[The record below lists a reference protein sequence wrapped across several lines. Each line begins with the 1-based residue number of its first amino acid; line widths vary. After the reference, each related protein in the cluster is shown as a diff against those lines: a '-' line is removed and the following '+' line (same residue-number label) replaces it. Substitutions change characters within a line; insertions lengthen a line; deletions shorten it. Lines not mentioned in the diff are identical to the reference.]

1 MLELGHG
8 YWSGFP
14 SPLPSDIFSLLP
26 VASVSKGL
34 VSAPQSMQIQTFL
47 VPSGR
52 WLLCAQPMLRIVLSA
67 TPTRRAILLSNRYFL
82 RTPPLCSTFVMRQRS
97 LGLNKEQILR
107 EWVRKSTS
115 SSLSE
120 RNSLSD
126 KCCREQ
132 SRYRHLYRRCPP
144 RQKNVVLKC
153 SCRFRAW
160 LMSPWYSA
168 SPRRFCSRGSLTK

>member
-67 TPTRRAILLSNRYFL
+67 TPTRRPILFLTAISF
-82 RTPPLCSTFVMRQRS
+82 
-97 LGLNKEQILR
+97 GLHPSVQH
-107 EWVRKSTS
+107 S
-115 SSLSE
+115 SCATE
-120 RNSLSD
+120 
-126 KCCREQ
+126 
-132 SRYRHLYRRCPP
+132 
-144 RQKNVVLKC
+144 
-153 SCRFRAW
+153 
-160 LMSPWYSA
+160 
-168 SPRRFCSRGSLTK
+168 T